1 MLASNIIERPIKKN
15 YRKWWSSPIE
25 TISGYRV
32 DNKNKN
38 RIITN
43 GMYVKD
49 FYNRLTNILKKKGYE
64 IDNENKLKNEVATF
78 IYNLSDDD
86 I

>member
-1 MLASNIIERPIKKN
+1 MLSSNIIERPVKKT
-15 YRKWWSSPIE
+15 YREWWYSPIE
-25 TISGYRV
+25 TIGGYRV
-32 DNKNKN
+32 DNKN
-38 RIITN
+38 RTITN

-49 FYNRLTNILKKKGYE
+49 FYNRLTNILKEKGYE